1 VLLAVRPSFYIA
13 LRDNSLEKN
22 ACQVHYWSSP

>member
-1 VLLAVRPSFYIA
+1 LAIRPSFYIA

-22 ACQVHYWSSP
+22 ACQIHYDSSP